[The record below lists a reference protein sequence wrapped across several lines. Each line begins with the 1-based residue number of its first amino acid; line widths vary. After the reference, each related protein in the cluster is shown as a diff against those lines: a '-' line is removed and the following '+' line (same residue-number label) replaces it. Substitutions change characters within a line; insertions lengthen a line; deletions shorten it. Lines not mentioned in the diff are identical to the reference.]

1 MRILWLSNGPWAPS
15 GYGEQTALALPRL
28 QALGHDVAVLCN
40 YGVQGRQTTWEGITC
55 YPSDGLWGNV
65 ALPTFVEVFE
75 ADQVIALC
83 DAWVLRPDEWP
94 KDAPGAPVA
103 VWAPIDHYPIPPGV
117 LGSLKSDRI
126 QALAMSR
133 SAHGLMDEFGLDPL
147 YVPHSVDTKVFRPQ
161 PEIRDAVRDEL
172 DIPRDAFLVG
182 MVAANQS
189 GPICRKAFPQ
199 AFHAFAVFA
208 REHPDAWLYAHTNA
222 KPIGGGIALD
232 LLAEAVGMPSGRLR
246 FPHDHVWQIGIPSR
260 TLSAIYQAFDVLLMP
275 SMGEGFGI
283 PLIEAQ
289 ACGVPVITSNHSAM
303 TELSGPGWMVEGDP
317 FWDSV
322 QASFFSIP
330 SIGSI
335 VENLELAYEG
345 ARDPALRSAA
355 VEFASAYDA
364 DTVAREFWK
373 PALDALAGAA
383 DAQGVSVAA
392 TPCAEV
398 AR

>member
-1 MRILWLSNGPWAPS
+1 
-15 GYGEQTALALPRL
+15 
-28 QALGHDVAVLCN
+28 VLCN
-40 YGVQGRQTTWEGITC
+40 DGVQGRQTTWDGITC

-65 ALPTFVEVFE
+65 ALSTFVEVFE

-83 DAWVLRPDEWP
+83 DAWVLRPDEWHP
-94 KDAPGAPVA
+94 EAPGAPVA
-103 VWAPIDHYPIPPGV
+103 VWTPVDHFPIPPGV
-117 LGSLKSDRI
+117 LGTLKNDRI
-126 QALAMSR
+126 QPLSMSR
-133 SAHGLMDEFGLDPL
+133 FGDQLMDECGLDPL
-147 YVPHSVDTKVFRPQ
+147 YVPHSVDTSVFRPN

-189 GPICRKAFPQ
+189 GPICRKSFPQ

-232 LLAEAVGMPSGRLR
+232 LVAEAVGMPPGRLR

-260 TLSAIYQAFDVLLMP
+260 TLAAIYQAFDVLLMP

-283 PLIEAQ
+283 PLVEAQ
-289 ACGVPVITSNHSAM
+289 ACGVPVITSDHSAM
-303 TELSGPGWMVEGDP
+303 TELVGPGWLVEGDP
-317 FWDSV
+317 FWDSI
-322 QASFFSIP
+322 QNSFFSIP

-335 VENLELAYEG
+335 AEKLEYAYEG

-364 DTVAREFWK
+364 DEVARTYWK
-373 PALDALAGAA
+373 PALDALAGGAETR
-383 DAQGVSVAA
+383 GVRVAA
-392 TPCAEV
+392 TPRVEV
-398 AR
+398 PG